1 MFTNDVRKIT
11 NFTKRK
17 TVNKKK
23 MDHRGRDIVIYVSDR
38 GREAG
43 ENVSIIT
50 SIKKNGER

>member
-1 MFTNDVRKIT
+1 MMSGKLQIS
-11 NFTKRK
+11 KRNID
-17 TVNKKK
+17 NKKK
-23 MDHRGRDIVIYVSDR
+23 MDRARDIVIYVSDR

>member
-1 MFTNDVRKIT
+1 MMSGKLQISQ
-11 NFTKRK
+11 KEK
-17 TVNKKK
+17 LSIKKK
-23 MDHRGRDIVIYVSDR
+23 WIIRGRDIVIYVSDR

>member
-1 MFTNDVRKIT
+1 MMSGKLQIS
-11 NFTKRK
+11 KRNID
-17 TVNKKK
+17 NKKK
-23 MDHRGRDIVIYVSDR
+23 MDRARDTVIYVSDR

>member
-1 MFTNDVRKIT
+1 MMSGKLQISQ
-11 NFTKRK
+11 KEK
-17 TVNKKK
+17 LSIKK